1 MLAAI
6 LKDDSLGASPF
17 HITRMPNPQPGTSE
31 LLIEVLA
38 CGVCRTDLHIARGEL
53 GAHKRKLIPGHQIV
67 GRVVESPSRPDLE
80 GLRVGVSWLASVDG
94 TCSYCQSHRENL
106 CAAFKRTGFDRD
118 GGFAIYATACTESV
132 VPIPDAIPDTEA
144 APLLCAG
151 AIGYRSMHI
160 ADIKDGQ
167 HVGLYGYGSSARILM
182 PLLQSR
188 GCHVYVA
195 TRAAAHQRQAKEMGA
210 VWVGGTFDCP
220 PQPLDAVITFAP
232 SGKVV
237 IAALAAAARGGIVA
251 INAVHLDC
259 IPEFSYDKLLWG
271 ERQLRSVA
279 NVTMADVRGILELAH
294 LIPIRPHVHVMKLK
308 DVNDALLKIEKDE
321 MSTSIVLVP

>member
-1 MLAAI
+1 MLAAV
-6 LKDDSLGASPF
+6 LQAGSLDRPF
-17 HITRMPNPQPGTSE
+17 HIAARPKPKPDTGE
-31 LLIEVLA
+31 LLMEVLA

-53 GAHKRKLIPGHQIV
+53 GAHKNKLIPGHQIV
-67 GRVVESPSRPDLE
+67 GRVIESPSRPDLE

-94 TCSYCQSHRENL
+94 TCFYCQSHRENL

-118 GGFAIYATACTESV
+118 GGFATYATACTESV

-151 AIGYRSMHI
+151 AIGYRSMRI

-195 TRAAAHQRQAKEMGA
+195 TRAVVHQRQAKEMGA
-210 VWVGGTFDCP
+210 IWVGGAFDSP
-220 PQPLDAVITFAP
+220 PEPLDAAITFAP

-237 IAALAAAARGGIVA
+237 VAALAATAKGGIVA

-279 NVTMADVRGILELAH
+279 NVTIADVRGILELAH
-294 LIPIRPHVHVMKLK
+294 LIPIRPHVHVMKLR

-321 MSTSIVLVP
+321 TSASIVLVP

>member
-6 LKDDSLGASPF
+6 LQDNSLGTSPL
-17 HITRMPNPQPGTSE
+17 HITRMSRPQPVAGE
-31 LLIEVLA
+31 VLMEVLA
-38 CGVCRTDLHIARGEL
+38 CGVCRTDLHIARNEL
-53 GAHKRKLIPGHQIV
+53 GPHKSKLIPGHQIV
-67 GRVVESPSRPDLE
+67 GRVIESPSRSDLE

-94 TCSYCQSHRENL
+94 TCSYCRSHRENL
-106 CAAFKRTGFDRD
+106 CAAFERTGFDRD
-118 GGFAIYATACTESV
+118 GGFATYATAWADSV
-132 VPIPDAIPDTEA
+132 VPIPDVIPDTEA

-151 AIGYRSMHI
+151 AIGYRSMRV

-182 PLLQSR
+182 PLLRSR

-195 TRAAAHQRQAKEMGA
+195 TRATDHQRQAKQMGA
-210 VWVGGTFDCP
+210 VWVGGAFDAP
-220 PQPLDAVITFAP
+220 PQPLDAAITFAP

-237 IAALAAAARGGIVA
+237 VAALAATAKGGIVA

-279 NVTMADVRGILELAH
+279 NVTIADVKGILELAH
-294 LIPIRPHVHVMKLK
+294 VIPLRPHVHVMKLR
-308 DVNDALLKIEKDE
+308 DANDALLKIEQDE
-321 MSTSIVLVP
+321 TSASMVLVP